1 MFSTGVAITCPLFTF
16 HDVSINTLAVA
27 FADVFSVF
35 FTFHDVSINT
45 AFLDRIYEAGQFFT
59 FHDVSINTENSAQM
73 AAQVA
78 ALHSTMFLLI
88 PMPIT
93 GKIDRKYTLH
103 STMFLLIRRRRS
115 CNVPLSF
122 YFTFHDV
129 SINTI
134 FCPSLLLPEQ
144 CFTFHDVS
152 INTRRLFILTI
163 QI

>member
-103 STMFLLIRRRRS
+103 STMFLLIRRFWIATTYLHRS
-115 CNVPLSF
+115 LHSTMFLLIRGSTVTLTARII
-122 YFTFHDV
+122 FTFHDV
-129 SINTI
+129 SINT
-134 FCPSLLLPEQ
+134 
-144 CFTFHDVS
+144 VV
-152 INTRRLFILTI
+152 NTSMFL
-163 QI
+163 